1 MTHKALT
8 GIRVLDFTRLYA
20 GPFCTMLL
28 GDLGADVVKVEAPEG
43 DPIRGQGPPFFNG
56 QSMSYLAVNRNKRS
70 LRLDMKTPQGRDL
83 ARRLA
88 VTADVVVENFR
99 PGVMERLGLD
109 YDQLAADNAGLIY
122 ASISGMGADGP
133 DSDIGAF
140 DLTIQAI
147 GGYMSITGERGSK
160 PIKLGTSAFDLICGQ
175 YTSTAIATA
184 LFDRTRTGRGQRI
197 ETSLFESEITFLVDA
212 AMEYLLT
219 GHNRTKWGSEHAAL
233 VPYKAF
239 QTADNW
245 IVIGAGVQNLFE
257 AFLKVLGR
265 EDLKHDLRFMDLG
278 KRVTNREVLY
288 EILDCEVGK
297 HTTADLVER
306 LTAAGVPN
314 APVNDMASVFS
325 HRQAL
330 HRGMLQRV
338 THPNYGEI
346 PVIGPAVKFSGFDV
360 AAEWTSPP
368 LVGEHSEAV
377 LKDWIQLDTA
387 ELERL
392 RTAGCL

>member
-43 DPIRGQGPPFFNG
+43 DPIRRQGPPFFHG
-56 QSMSYLAVNRNKRS
+56 QSMSYLAANRNKRS
-70 LRLDMKTPQGRDL
+70 LRLDMKTRDGRDL

-88 VTADVVVENFR
+88 ITADVIVENFR
-99 PGVMERLGLD
+99 PGVMKRLGLD
-109 YDQLAADNAGLIY
+109 YEQLVADNAGLIY

-147 GGYMSITGERGSK
+147 GGYMSITGEPGGR

-175 YTSTAIATA
+175 YASTAIATA
-184 LFDRTRTGRGQRI
+184 LFDRTRTGCGQRI

-239 QTADNW
+239 QTADSW
-245 IVIGAGVQNLFE
+245 LVIGAGVQNLFE
-257 AFLKVLGR
+257 SFLKVLGR
-265 EDLKHDLRFMDLG
+265 EDLKEDPRFADLSN
-278 KRVTNREVLY
+278 RVTNRDALY
-288 EILDCEVGK
+288 AILDEEVRK
-297 HTTADLVER
+297 HATAELEKK
-306 LTAAGVPN
+306 LSAAAVPS

-338 THPNYGEI
+338 THPTYGEI

-360 AAEWTSPP
+360 AAQWTSPP
-368 LVGEHSEAV
+368 LVGEHSDAV
-377 LKDWIQLDTA
+377 LKDWIQLDA
-387 ELERL
+387 VELERL
-392 RTAGCL
+392 RKVGCI